1 MEETRTRLKENFK
14 LKNVVASIGSI
25 ELTFYRVHL
34 AAFVFIPL
42 VSSGIFY
49 GCNGRFHISFL
60 DSLFLCYSA
69 MTVTGLSTVNL
80 STLTAWQ
87 QVMLFLLMMIGDI
100 TTVSWIMVLVRKH
113 YFRTHCENLPDRLK
127 IFPTRKAVLA
137 SISSPIAAF
146 RPRDVIPVNGK
157 YAPQLNFHQP
167 TPMATM
173 SPASNINGMAPAF
186 VNGRKSEEED
196 GDNVLSDVHTFTSS
210 PRAATLPLSPIQSHT
225 SARRGVDFDLT
236 TSMTTSMRQ
245 RRMTRTGVPFPARTM
260 TVVTNRDTSGD
271 APELWTDVP
280 GPIQAFRKLFKRSAP
295 GIYKKLQRKMTMP
308 YTSTLEAS
316 RNKWLDF
323 DLDVGPN
330 SNFYTES
337 LTDEQLEMLG
347 GAEYRALRVLS
358 YLVPMYFVASQIITY
373 LIFAPWL
380 STSSSYDSVFEAQPR
395 LVKKPWFSFFQVMG
409 AYTGGGLS
417 LVDLGMVPFQTAYL
431 MIFPLMFVILAG
443 NHALV
448 CLHTWIC
455 SKITKPDSDLDKA
468 LDFLLHHPRRCFFY
482 LYGRASWCLSRTNL
496 ISPLR
501 FPSHQTWFLVIVL
514 ILMSVVEWVAFEAL
528 NTGLEFYDAMSTGA
542 KIVSG
547 LFQGLAARAS
557 GFSIVPLASIAPA
570 LQYVLAVAM
579 SIRSTNTYEEGSLG
593 VFEAPPLD
601 EDEFEDKDKELGSP
615 EDKEPRQRVA
625 RYLGWHL
632 RRQMSDDI
640 WWMVWGVLLVA
651 IIERGSIMDEDKKW
665 FDLFRVLF
673 ELVSAFGGIGL
684 SLGFPSDNMSFVGAM
699 RPLSKLVIIVVMV
712 RGRHRGLPVAIDRA
726 VKLPRELATKG
737 KNTGKEKDNGL
748 EPVEEIAVTPREAS

>member
-1 MEETRTRLKENFK
+1 MDGTQKKMKESFK
-14 LKNVVASIGSI
+14 LKNLVASIRSI
-25 ELTFYRVHL
+25 EWTFYRIHL
-34 AAFVFIPL
+34 AAFVFVPL
-42 VSSGIFY
+42 ISSGIFY
-49 GCNGRFHISFL
+49 ACNGRFRISYL

-80 STLTAWQ
+80 STLTVWQ
-87 QVMLFLLMMIGDI
+87 QVMLYLLMMVGDI

-127 IFPTRKAVLA
+127 IFPTRKAFLA

-167 TPMATM
+167 TPVATT
-173 SPASNINGMAPAF
+173 SPATNTNEMVPTF
-186 VNGRKSEEED
+186 VNGRRSEEGD

-210 PRAATLPLSPIQSHT
+210 PRAATLHLSPVQSRT

-236 TSMTTSMRQ
+236 TSMTPSMRQ
-245 RRMTRTGVPFPARTM
+245 RRMSAARAGVPLPTRGMTM
-260 TVVTNRDTSGD
+260 LVSQDTAGNTH
-271 APELWTDVP
+271 ELWSDIP
-280 GPIQAFRKLFKRSAP
+280 GPIQVFKKLFKRSAP
-295 GIYKKLQRKMTMP
+295 GAYRMFQRKMTMP

-316 RNKWLDF
+316 KTKWLNF

-330 SNFYTES
+330 SNFYTEI
-337 LTDEQLEMLG
+337 LTDEQLEAIG

-358 YLVPMYFVASQIITY
+358 YLVPTYFVATQILTY

-395 LVKKPWFSFFQVMG
+395 LVKKPWFSLFQVMG

-417 LVDLGMVPFQTAYL
+417 LVDLGMLPFQTAYL
-431 MIFPLMFVILAG
+431 IIFPLMFVILAG
-443 NHALV
+443 NHALPIFMR
-448 CLHTWIC
+448 LIIWIC
-455 SKITKPDSDLDKA
+455 SKFTKPESDLDKA
-468 LDFLLHHPRRCFFY
+468 WDFLLHHPRRCYFY
-482 LYGRASWCLSRTNL
+482 L
-496 ISPLR
+496 

-514 ILMSVVEWVAFEAL
+514 LLMSVVEWVAFEVL
-528 NTGLEFYDAMSTGA
+528 NTGLEFYEAMSIGA

-570 LQYVLAVAM
+570 VQFLYVVMMYIAVYPVAM

-601 EDEFEDKDKELGSP
+601 EEEFEDKDKELGDP
-615 EDKEPRQRVA
+615 KDREPRQRVA

-651 IIERGSIMDEDKKW
+651 IIERGNIIDDNKKW

-726 VKLPRELATKG
+726 VKLPTELATKG
-737 KNTGKEKDNGL
+737 KNAEKEKDNNL
-748 EPVEEIAVTPREAS
+748 EPVEEITVTPRELS